1 MYNISKDK
9 LISFFKQNMA
19 LDLKYKIII
28 VVFAAVVLLYIG
40 HYFVQQ
46 LNTNSS
52 AKKETFIVDDD
63 VEHYEEPPAQETQ
76 AVTLATL
83 SEPKYDLRVLVLDDI
98 EKLRILDKDLKGKLM
113 QEIFNDLDSLK
124 GMSTAERELYI
135 KKKYDI
141 MKISN
146 AVAATTATT
155 AEIATSAISAI
166 LPTKAET
173 DSFEEPSR
181 QLLTKTEEALV
192 NLLKVQ
198 TGLQEIKT
206 YANAMG
212 NSTAQTA
219 QTAQTIPVPNIP
231 SVPPTPTPTFQMPQP
246 SQAVAQPSAQT
257 AQTPIG
263 PSMLV
268 PGQSISAA
276 PAPSISALEKFV
288 DGFENIVS
296 YAPY

>member
-1 MYNISKDK
+1 M
-9 LISFFKQNMA
+9 
-19 LDLKYKIII
+19 KYKIII
-28 VVFAAVVLLYIG
+28 VVFAAVMLLYIC

-46 LNTNSS
+46 LSTTSS

-63 VEHYEEPPAQETQ
+63 VEHYEEPPVQENK
-76 AVTLATL
+76 AAALATS

-113 QEIFNDLDSLK
+113 QEIFNDIDNLK

-141 MKISN
+141 MKVSN
-146 AVAATTATT
+146 AVASTTATT
-155 AEIATSAISAI
+155 AEIATSTVSAI
-166 LPTKAET
+166 LPTKVET

-181 QLLTKTEEALV
+181 QLFTKTEEALV

-198 TGLQEIKT
+198 TGLKEI
-206 YANAMG
+206 
-212 NSTAQTA
+212 
-219 QTAQTIPVPNIP
+219 
-231 SVPPTPTPTFQMPQP
+231 P
-246 SQAVAQPSAQT
+246 SQAAAQPPTQP
-257 AQTPIG
+257 PIG

-268 PGQSISAA
+268 SGQSISAA

>member
-1 MYNISKDK
+1 
-9 LISFFKQNMA
+9 MA

-28 VVFAAVVLLYIG
+28 VVFAAVMLLYVG

-46 LNTNSS
+46 LSSTSS

-63 VEHYEEPPAQETQ
+63 VEHYEEPPVQETK
-76 AVTLATL
+76 APAALATS
-83 SEPKYDLRVLVLDDI
+83 SEPKYDMRVLVLDDI

-113 QEIFNDLDSLK
+113 QEIFNNLDDLK

-135 KKKYDI
+135 KNKYDV
-141 MKISN
+141 MKVST
-146 AVAATTATT
+146 AVAATTTTT
-155 AEIATSAISAI
+155 AEIATSAVSAI

-219 QTAQTIPVPNIP
+219 KTTQTVPVPNIP
-231 SVPPTPTPTFQMPQP
+231 SVPPTPTPTPTFQMPQP
-246 SQAVAQPSAQT
+246 SQAVAQP
-257 AQTPIG
+257 PIG

-276 PAPSISALEKFV
+276 PAPSISALEKFF